1 MQRTLLIYLISL
13 IGSCVAQTGY
23 TVCSLHSTFRPAAN
37 FTVTCGDDYIYLSI
51 LLCPIYYRGYNES
64 FMTLNGK
71 YNVPTCQGMAD
82 FSGSSPVLNFS
93 FSISQ
98 ESVSLCGSSLEITDE
113 VDVGQSPRFSRVQFL
128 NISGSVVPQSPGT
141 SPITFPQDMTYQFS
155 CRYPLQSVVN
165 VTEVSMSEPSL
176 NIKEDRG
183 SFVSTLS
190 MNLFTNQQ
198 YTQPLQIPDGGLQLK
213 TRIYVQVKAT
223 DLTNRL
229 NVLLDRCYATTTPHP
244 LNSTFYDLFV
254 GCHNDEQTM
263 VDLNGVSQEARFSFE
278 VFRFLEHQN
287 ISISTFYLHCVT
299 RLCENSTCSSMLPNC
314 EAKVKRE
321 VQASQDSNKVKTVS
335 SGPIRTNVNNG
346 EALESSNQ
354 FDSYPSESSSAGT
367 VATAAILTCLLSICT
382 SGLVVFILVYKK
394 YNVFSIIS

>member
-1 MQRTLLIYLISL
+1 
-13 IGSCVAQTGY
+13 
-23 TVCSLHSTFRPAAN
+23 
-37 FTVTCGDDYIYLSI
+37 
-51 LLCPIYYRGYNES
+51 
-64 FMTLNGK
+64 
-71 YNVPTCQGMAD
+71 
-82 FSGSSPVLNFS
+82 
-93 FSISQ
+93 
-98 ESVSLCGSSLEITDE
+98 
-113 VDVGQSPRFSRVQFL
+113 
-128 NISGSVVPQSPGT
+128 
-141 SPITFPQDMTYQFS
+141 
-155 CRYPLQSVVN
+155 
-165 VTEVSMSEPSL
+165 
-176 NIKEDRG
+176 
-183 SFVSTLS
+183 
-190 MNLFTNQQ
+190 
-198 YTQPLQIPDGGLQLK
+198 
-213 TRIYVQVKAT
+213 
-223 DLTNRL
+223 
-229 NVLLDRCYATTTPHP
+229 
-244 LNSTFYDLFV
+244 
-254 GCHNDEQTM
+254 M